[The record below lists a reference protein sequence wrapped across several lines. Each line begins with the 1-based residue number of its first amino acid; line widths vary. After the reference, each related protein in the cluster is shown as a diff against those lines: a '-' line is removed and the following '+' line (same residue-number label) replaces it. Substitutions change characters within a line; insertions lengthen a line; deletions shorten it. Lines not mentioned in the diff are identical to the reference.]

1 MKQSKVMKQGTKMS
15 KKFEPKTIFV
25 LLLLFCFLLSQAQ
38 DNTRL
43 LAEAIQEEAGE
54 EAEETR
60 EEVKITTP
68 PLPDQEIIN
77 DLVASVPRPADSWPG
92 LEQISASA
100 YLVMDADK
108 DEIILAQNETQ
119 EAYPASMTKI
129 MTALV
134 VLEHPDYTPE
144 RPVYF
149 SEIACAMP
157 APEASTAGFVPEEI
171 APTISCLYAMMT
183 RSANEVANALAEN
196 YGGTIEGFV
205 DLMNQKAKDLGCEHT
220 NFVDPCGF
228 GYVDH
233 HTTAMDMYKITKQA
247 MKHSLFQDLVKTKVY
262 SLPATNFHSSSGWS
276 NILNNNYL
284 VAFSEAGMQSPWLK
298 SIDGVKN
305 GLTDIAGDCLTAAAT
320 TYDGRH
326 LISIIFNA
334 AYVGPNTNAF
344 IGSSIMSRT
353 LLEEAAIRLGS
364 PRKEELGE
372 AAQEKFDAWPTMA
385 SLKKVEEQVT
395 ESKPLPSFTLEP
407 AETTLNLR
415 EYEEKLAS
423 EGKMTVNRNTA
434 LVLSI
439 LLAAFFVLSLIFVYL
454 YAQKRRKEQI
464 ILRQKKRRYR
474 S

>member
-1 MKQSKVMKQGTKMS
+1 MPN
-15 KKFEPKTIFV
+15 KFDLGK
-25 LLLLFCFLLSQAQ
+25 LLFFCLSCILICQIIFG
-38 DNTRL
+38 TYL
-43 LAEAIQEEAGE
+43 LAEAMPEEGE
-54 EAEETR
+54 GLEVEEER
-60 EEVKITTP
+60 EVKITNP
-68 PLPDQEIIN
+68 PLPNQDVIN
-77 DLVASVPRPADSWPG
+77 DLVANVPRPADSWPS
-92 LEQISASA
+92 LEQISAAA
-100 YLVMDADK
+100 YLVMDADN
-108 DEIILAQNETQ
+108 DEIIISQNETQ

-134 VLEHPDYTPE
+134 VLEHPEYSPE
-144 RPVYF
+144 RPIYF

-157 APEASTAGFVPEEI
+157 APESSTAGFVPQEI

-196 YGGTIEGFV
+196 YGGTIEAFV
-205 DLMNQKAKDLGCEHT
+205 DLMNQKAKELGCEHT

-228 GYVDH
+228 GFTDH

-247 MKHSLFQDLVKTKVY
+247 MRHSLFQDLVSTKVY

-284 VAFSEAGMQSPWLK
+284 VSFSEAGMQSPWLK

-305 GLTDIAGDCLTAAAT
+305 GNTDIAGDCLTAAAT

-364 PRKEELGE
+364 PHREEAGE
-372 AAQEKFDAWPTMA
+372 VAQAKFDAWPTMA
-385 SLKKVEEQVT
+385 TVQEPEEQVT
-395 ESKPLPSFTLEP
+395 ESRPLPSYTVR
-407 AETTLNLR
+407 AVETTLNFNV
-415 EYEEKLAS
+415 YEEKLAS
-423 EGKMTVNRNTA
+423 EGKMTLNRSTA
-434 LVLSI
+434 LILSV
-439 LLAAFFVLSLIFVYL
+439 LLAIFLVLSLILAYL

-464 ILRQKKRRYR
+464 FMERNKRRYR
-474 S
+474 G